1 MSKPAVVLITCDEL
15 RRDTLGCYGNQAIK
29 TPNIDSL
36 TQIGTRMDKFYT
48 VSPWCLPARC
58 SILTGKYPHR
68 SGAYSNFRPCPLD
81 TGIDNVFK
89 GMKRG
94 GYATSLFGKCHF
106 APVPYDQARSDATLP
121 YDTFRD
127 YYLSLGIDT
136 LALQDDK
143 NVSIWF
149 YDDYSKELDK
159 AGYLEECRRVNWL
172 KKEHGTVY
180 EFPAP
185 AEWHPDAWVGRK
197 AAEYLRMDKGDKPQ
211 FTWISFSGPHYPYDS
226 PKEYLSR
233 VDESKLFPMV
243 MQEGELDDP
252 GRIHSKS
259 YHGGGNIDGTNTAP
273 NRGCKYF
280 SDDYWRRLRISY
292 NANVALIDD
301 MVGEILAAVKEHYG
315 DNCLV
320 IFTAD
325 HGEMLGNHG
334 IWGKHNCGYEEV
346 WGIPMLVKFPGQTQ
360 GAVSSAIANLNDIF
374 PTCMTAAGLELP
386 ETDGKPLQVQ
396 LENGGMEYTF
406 AEGEGYIAVTDG
418 TRKYIHVEK
427 PGEHYRE
434 LLDQTTDPHEFTNQ
448 LGKPEYDKTASLL
461 REKVIDHFIQTVL
474 P

>member
-1 MSKPAVVLITCDEL
+1 MKQPAVILITCDEL
-15 RRDTLGCYGNQAIK
+15 RRDTLGCYGNQAIE
-29 TPNIDSL
+29 TPHIDQL
-36 TQIGTRMDKFYT
+36 AQTGIRMDNFYT

-58 SILTGKYPHR
+58 SILTGQYPQR

-106 APVPYDQARSDATLP
+106 APVPYDQARPDATLP
-121 YDTFRD
+121 YDSFRD

-143 NVSIWF
+143 NVSMWF
-149 YDDYSKELDK
+149 YDDYSKELDE

-172 KKEHGTVY
+172 KKEHATVY

-185 AEWHPDAWVGRK
+185 AQWHPDAWVGRK
-197 AAEYLRMDKGDKPQ
+197 AAEHIRSAPKDQPL

-226 PKEYLSR
+226 PKEYLGR
-233 VDESKLFPMV
+233 VDESKLFPRV
-243 MQEGELDDP
+243 MKPGELDDP
-252 GRIHSKS
+252 GRIHHKS
-259 YHGGGNIDGTNTAP
+259 FHGGGNIDGTNNAP
-273 NRGCKYF
+273 HKGCKYY
-280 SDDYWRRLRISY
+280 SEEYWRRLRISY

-301 MVGEILAAVKEHYG
+301 MVGDILEAAHQQYG

-334 IWGKHNCGYEEV
+334 LWGKHNCGYEEV
-346 WGIPMLVKFPGQTQ
+346 WKIPMLLRFPHQREQ
-360 GAVSSAIANLNDIF
+360 SVSASIANLNDIF
-374 PTCMTAAGLELP
+374 PTVMQAAGLEAP
-386 ETDGKPLQVQ
+386 NVDGKPLQTQ
-396 LENGGMEYTF
+396 LENGGMDYTF
-406 AEGEGYIAVTDG
+406 AEGEGYLAVTDG
-418 TRKYIHVEK
+418 SMKYIHVEK

-434 LLDQTTDPHEFTNQ
+434 LLDRRADPQEFDNQ
-448 LGKPEYDKTASLL
+448 LGKAEYAPEASRLQEQL
-461 REKVIDHFIQTVL
+461 INHLMQTVL